1 MNQHVAKKSLTNELA
16 KERRREASDRTL
28 MAWIR
33 TSISMISFGFA
44 IAKTYEYV
52 ETDYMEETGRA
63 LDALHTPI
71 IFGVGLM
78 VLGILG
84 IFGGAI
90 QYKRILKRLKS
101 DQFDYTEPLAL
112 PEIMAVLLGI
122 IGIFGIAV
130 ILL

>member
-1 MNQHVAKKSLTNELA
+1 
-16 KERRREASDRTL
+16 
-28 MAWIR
+28 
-33 TSISMISFGFA
+33 
-44 IAKTYEYV
+44 
-52 ETDYMEETGRA
+52 MEETGRA

-122 IGIFGIAV
+122 IGIFGVAV

>member
-1 MNQHVAKKSLTNELA
+1 
-16 KERRREASDRTL
+16 
-28 MAWIR
+28 
-33 TSISMISFGFA
+33 
-44 IAKTYEYV
+44 
-52 ETDYMEETGRA
+52 
-63 LDALHTPI
+63 
-71 IFGVGLM
+71 M

-101 DQFDYTEPLAL
+101 DQFGYTEPLAL